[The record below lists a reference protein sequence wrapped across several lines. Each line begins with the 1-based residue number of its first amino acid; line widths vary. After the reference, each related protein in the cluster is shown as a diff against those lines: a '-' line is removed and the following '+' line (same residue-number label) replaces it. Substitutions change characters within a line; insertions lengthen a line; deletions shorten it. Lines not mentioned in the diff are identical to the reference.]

1 MKEIYHGSSKM
12 TITQNIGVEEGPLID
27 YLVILL
33 AFSIKAQFILTTE
46 IEISLQGW
54 YILCSVFEN

>member
-1 MKEIYHGSSKM
+1 M